1 MSRPVD
7 RPAAFPLAPPSPP
20 GASLFVAILVVAA
33 LVAGAP
39 SPASAQQGA
48 EAEVRAVMEHPA
60 VQEAFSHIEENDPW
74 TIATLRELTEIP
86 APPFMEEVRGQ
97 RFRELLLESGVDSTW
112 VDPEGNV
119 IGLRRGN
126 GSGTMIFSGHLD
138 TVFPEGTDVTIRE
151 SGDTLFAPGIAD
163 DTRGLATVL
172 AVLRA
177 MNAADIQTEQDIWF
191 VGTVGEEGT
200 GDLRGVKHLFRE
212 GSPDFSAFI
221 SIDGLGHSGVTNAG
235 LGSHRY
241 RVTFRGPGGHSW
253 GAFGLGNPIHALG
266 RAVSH
271 FDAEAKRY
279 TDDAARRTSYNVGT
293 VGGGTSVNSIPFEAW
308 MEIDMRSESPEALLE
323 IDAVFQ
329 AAMRQGLEEANAV
342 RARGEELTL
351 EVTMIGN
358 RPSGETPEDHP
369 FVQRALAA
377 TELMGGVTSLRRSS
391 TDSNTPISLGI
402 PSITIGGGGAGG
414 GAHSLAEFFMNHD
427 GPRGIQR
434 ALLILVSQAGMVP
447 VM

>member
-1 MSRPVD
+1 MSRPAARLVTPLISALLLACVPL
-7 RPAAFPLAPPSPP
+7 RAAASFAPAQES
-20 GASLFVAILVVAA
+20 AA
-33 LVAGAP
+33 
-39 SPASAQQGA
+39 
-48 EAEVRAVMEHPA
+48 ETEVRALMDHPA
-60 VQEAFSHIEENDPW
+60 VQQAFRHIEENDPS
-74 TIATLRELTEIP
+74 TIATLRELTQIP

-97 RFRELLLESGVDSTW
+97 RFLELVREAGVDSAW
-112 VDPEGNV
+112 VDEVGNV
-119 IGLRRGN
+119 IGVRRGG
-126 GSGTMIFSGHLD
+126 GSGRIIFSGHLD

-163 DTRGLATVL
+163 DTRGLVTVL

-212 GSPDFSAFI
+212 GAPTFDAFI
-221 SIDGLGHSGVTNAG
+221 SVDGLGHSGVTNAG

-241 RVTFRGPGGHSW
+241 RVAFKGPGGHSW

-266 RAVSH
+266 RAVAA

-279 TDDAARRTSYNVGT
+279 TDNAEQRTSYNVGT

-308 MEIDMRSESPEALLE
+308 MEIDMRSESPQALLE

-329 AAMRQGLEEANAV
+329 AAMRQGLEEANAA
-342 RARGEELTL
+342 RARGDELTL
-351 EVTMIGN
+351 EITMIGN
-358 RPSGETPEDHP
+358 RPSGEIPEDHP
-369 FVQRALAA
+369 FIQRALAA

-414 GAHSLAEFFMNHD
+414 NSHSLAEFFMNHN
-427 GPRGIQR
+427 GPVGIQR
-434 ALLILVSQAGMVP
+434 ALLILVSQAGMLP

>member
-1 MSRPVD
+1 MSRS
-7 RPAAFPLAPPSPP
+7 AARLVTPLLA
-20 GASLFVAILVVAA
+20 VALLAA
-33 LVAGAP
+33 AT
-39 SPASAQQGA
+39 SPASAQGAAAAA
-48 EAEVRAVMEHPA
+48 EAEVRVLMDHPA
-60 VQEAFSHIEENDPW
+60 VQAAFSHIEENDPW
-74 TIATLRELTEIP
+74 TIAILRELTEIP

-97 RFRELLLESGVDSTW
+97 RFLELLQESGVDSAW
-112 VDPEGNV
+112 VDEVGNV
-119 IGLRRGN
+119 IGLRRGG
-126 GSGTMIFSGHLD
+126 GSGVMIFSGHLD

-151 SGDTLFAPGIAD
+151 NGDTLFAPGIAD
-163 DTRGLATVL
+163 DTRGLVTVL

-177 MNAADIQTEQDIWF
+177 MNAADIQTENDIWF

-212 GSPDFSAFI
+212 GAPDFNAFI
-221 SIDGLGHSGVTNAG
+221 SIDGLGHTGVTNAG

-241 RVTFRGPGGHSW
+241 RVTFGGPGGHSW

-266 RAVSH
+266 RAVAA
-271 FDAEAKRY
+271 FDAGAKRY
-279 TDDAARRTSYNVGT
+279 TDNAAQRTSYNVGT

-308 MEIDMRSESPEALLE
+308 MEIDMRSESPERLQE

-329 AAMRQGLEEANAV
+329 EAMRQGLGEANAV

-351 EVTMIGN
+351 DVTMIGD
-358 RPSGETPEDHP
+358 RPSGEIPDDHP
-369 FVQRALAA
+369 FVARALAA
-377 TELMGGVTSLRRSS
+377 TELLGGTPSLRRSS

-414 GAHSLAEFFMNHD
+414 NSHSLSEFFMNHD
-427 GPRGIQR
+427 GPVGIQR
-434 ALLILVSQAGMVP
+434 ALLILVAQAGMVP